1 MRPDSRE
8 LDEMQFMVQ
17 DRITVIGQT
26 RSVECVCR
34 QRFWLR
40 QDCVR
45 LRESCSIRT
54 NTETQH
60 ANSSV
65 LLLLLLLLLHPSCS
79 HTIEAVSAA

>member
-1 MRPDSRE
+1 MRPDDAVYGSR
-8 LDEMQFMVQ
+8 
-17 DRITVIGQT
+17 VIGQT
-26 RSVECVCR
+26 RSVVCVCR
-34 QRFWLR
+34 QRFGLR

-60 ANSSV
+60 ANSPA
-65 LLLLLLLLLHPSCS
+65 LLLLLLLLLRPSCS